1 MSKVTPPGQRA
12 PITAPVPKQ
21 DAPVRNTVVPNTV
34 ATNTPAAAHPMGA
47 SLFEATPPSPVD
59 EKLGRLR
66 ELMRGHTD
74 RGEEGQILNLFRS
87 ASAGELNELVGRMS
101 RNELHDLM
109 GDMDDHLFGPK
120 NHAAF
125 LKLLS
130 NERLGELNTGSRA
143 KLVHALQYHATGAE
157 EEGAVRD
164 IFLGT
169 KGAALTAL
177 KNAID
182 AGGDY
187 HDLQQLVFHDID
199 DGKIRSQMLNHFRE
213 QAQSTG
219 QVKVLS
225 DIDDTFYANLKDDRY
240 PGKTVYPG
248 VKAFYAELDKGGG
261 ATADAEGDLTFLSA
275 RPYDRAGIGE
285 GMTRSMLEKN
295 GVHQATVLSG
305 DFLHLIGNSNIADK
319 KFDNWQQY
327 RSLYPEYK
335 SVFIGDSGQGD
346 AIFGAKAVATAPS
359 EMKGVFIHNV
369 TGMSDDARKEMAQK
383 GVFVFDTY
391 VGAATEAFRRGLIT
405 REGLERVAFSASN
418 ELDLVHFDSAEQRA
432 AREAELHRDLAEMR
446 ALLNSHP

>member
-1 MSKVTPPGQRA
+1 MSKVTPPGQPTPA
-12 PITAPVPKQ
+12 ATPVPKQ
-21 DAPVRNTVVPNTV
+21 DAPVRNTVVPRSV
-34 ATNTPAAAHPMGA
+34 ATDPAAAAHPTAA
-47 SLFEATPPSPVD
+47 SLFEARTPSPVD
-59 EKLGRLR
+59 EKLARLR
-66 ELMRGHTD
+66 DLMRGHTD

-87 ASAGELNELVGRMS
+87 ASAGELNELLGRMP

-120 NHAAF
+120 NRAAF

-130 NERLGELNTGSRA
+130 NERLGELNTSSRA
-143 KLVHALQYHATGAE
+143 KIVHALQYSATGAD

-187 HDLQQLVFHDID
+187 RDLQQLVFHDID
-199 DGKIRSQMLNHFRE
+199 DGKIRSQLLNHFRE
-213 QAQSTG
+213 QAQPTD

-261 ATADAEGDLTFLSA
+261 ATADAEGDLTFISA

-285 GMTRSMLEKN
+285 GITRSMLEKN
-295 GVHQATVLSG
+295 GVQQTTVLSG

-319 KFDNWQQY
+319 KFDNWEQY
-327 RSLYPEYK
+327 RSLFPEYK

-359 EMKGVFIHNV
+359 EMKAVFIHNV
-369 TGMSDDARKEMAQK
+369 TNMGDDERKQMAQK

-405 REGLERVAFSASN
+405 REGLERVAFATSN
-418 ELDLVHFDSAEQRA
+418 ELDLVRFDSAEQRA
-432 AREAELHRDLAEMR
+432 AREAELDRDLAELR
-446 ALLNSHP
+446 SIVPE

>member
-1 MSKVTPPGQRA
+1 M
-12 PITAPVPKQ
+12 
-21 DAPVRNTVVPNTV
+21 RNTVVPRSV
-34 ATNTPAAAHPMGA
+34 ATDPAAAAHPTAA
-47 SLFEATPPSPVD
+47 SLFEARTPSPVD
-59 EKLGRLR
+59 EKLARLR
-66 ELMRGHTD
+66 DLMRGHTD

-87 ASAGELNELVGRMS
+87 ASAGELNELLGRMP

-120 NHAAF
+120 NRAAF

-130 NERLGELNTGSRA
+130 NERLGELNTSSRA
-143 KLVHALQYHATGAE
+143 KIVHALQYSATGAD

-187 HDLQQLVFHDID
+187 RDLQQLVFHDID
-199 DGKIRSQMLNHFRE
+199 DGKIRSQLLNHFRE
-213 QAQSTG
+213 QAQPTD

-261 ATADAEGDLTFLSA
+261 ATADAEGDLTFISA

-285 GMTRSMLEKN
+285 GITRSMLEKN
-295 GVHQATVLSG
+295 GVQQTTVLSG

-319 KFDNWQQY
+319 KFDNWEQY
-327 RSLYPEYK
+327 RSLFPEYK

-359 EMKGVFIHNV
+359 EMKAVFIHNV
-369 TGMSDDARKEMAQK
+369 TNMGDDERKQMAQK

-405 REGLERVAFSASN
+405 REGLERVAFATSN
-418 ELDLVHFDSAEQRA
+418 ELDLVRFDSAEQRA
-432 AREAELHRDLAEMR
+432 AREAELDRDLAELR
-446 ALLNSHP
+446 SIVPE